1 MAITS
6 EDRAALVA
14 APAKTSLM
22 GVDSL
27 RPIALIQKPKTEIIA
42 APIKAN
48 HIYSLALLILKKAIP
63 QTINNDAPV
72 LTPRILGSAI
82 GLRVAACIRAP
93 ETPRAPPQHKLKM
106 VRGILLRTI
115 FASYESMF

>member
-22 GVDSL
+22 GVDPL
-27 RPIALIQKPKTEIIA
+27 RPIEPIPKTKTAVMA

-63 QTINNDAPV
+63 QTINNDAPL
-72 LTPRILGSAI
+72 LTPSILGSAI
-82 GLRVAACIRAP
+82 GLRGAACIRDRKSTRLNSSHVA
-93 ETPRAPPQHKLKM
+93 
-106 VRGILLRTI
+106 I
-115 FASYESMF
+115 SYAVYC